1 MKIIQR
7 IGLAVA
13 GLMATMPMQAQETY
27 QELEQLTVNEEV
39 TTVITA
45 SEPIRFVDISTD
57 KVVGDQ
63 PINNTIRLKPKEG
76 GHADGDVL
84 AIVTIV
90 TERYRTQYAL
100 LYTTRLKESVTD
112 KEIRKQEKTAYNN
125 PAVSMSTEDMT
136 RAMHGKCGTHQQNSE
151 MWQARRIEW

>member
-13 GLMATMPMQAQETY
+13 GLMATMTMQAQETY

-84 AIVTIV
+84 AIVTLRANWSCHSI
-90 TERYRTQYAL
+90 
-100 LYTTRLKESVTD
+100 TTDSHSHVKWTNWLNTYHSRITLMLN
-112 KEIRKQEKTAYNN
+112 AY
-125 PAVSMSTEDMT
+125 
-136 RAMHGKCGTHQQNSE
+136 GKIQQTN
-151 MWQARRIEW
+151 Q